1 MISRLFLANK
11 SVEGIPSTFEERVC
25 HLRVTAPSAFSFT
38 IIGSAC
44 YAGLNSRAD
53 GIRETHTHTHTHKIR
68 KYVRSTVSAG

>member
-44 YAGLNSRAD
+44 YAGLNSRAG
-53 GIRETHTHTHTHKIR
+53 GISKRRTRTHAHAHMFCGSVVI
-68 KYVRSTVSAG
+68 G